1 MLTHNIILIYQL
13 LFSMK
18 KEEDLYKKIMEA
30 ANIIATKQR
39 TSSGNFVITTEKRI
53 QLRQIKIMNL
63 LTFTKKY
70 NKYE

>member
-1 MLTHNIILIYQL
+1 ME
-13 LFSMK
+13 K
-18 KEEDLYKKIMEA
+18 EDLYKKIMEV

-39 TSSGNFVITTEKRI
+39 VNNADFIITTEKIVKHHLI
-53 QLRQIKIMNL
+53 QLRKVKIMNL

>member
-18 KEEDLYKKIMEA
+18 KEEDLYKKI
-30 ANIIATKQR
+30 IIATKQR
-39 TSSGNFVITTEKRI
+39 VSNADFIINTEKIVKHHWI
-53 QLRQIKIMNL
+53 QLRKIKIMNL

>member
-18 KEEDLYKKIMEA
+18 KEEDLYKKI
-30 ANIIATKQR
+30 IIATKH
-39 TSSGNFVITTEKRI
+39 GNADFIITTEKIVKHHWI
-53 QLRQIKIMNL
+53 QLRKIKIMNL

>member
-1 MLTHNIILIYQL
+1 
-13 LFSMK
+13 MK

-53 QLRQIKIMNL
+53 QLRKIKIMNL
-63 LTFTKKY
+63 FVILKKNVKIEFY
-70 NKYE
+70 WR

>member
-39 TSSGNFVITTEKRI
+39 ATKQRVSNHWI
-53 QLRQIKIMNL
+53 QLRKIKIMNL